1 MEILQECSEKMDKA
15 ITSYKSTLGTIR
27 TGSISPMILDKIK
40 INYYGEDT
48 PIKNVASINVQSAL
62 QMIIRPFDPS
72 ALKLIVGAIGDSDLG
87 INPIVDGNQIRLNF
101 PPLSGD
107 RRDEFCKL
115 AKKYSEDAKV
125 AVRNIRRDMNELVKK
140 DKTLRKDM
148 SQDMM
153 NDIQK
158 ETDKHIKLI
167 DEILA
172 AKEKEIKTV

>member
-1 MEILQECSEKMDKA
+1 
-15 ITSYKSTLGTIR
+15 
-27 TGSISPMILDKIK
+27 
-40 INYYGEDT
+40 
-48 PIKNVASINVQSAL
+48 
-62 QMIIRPFDPS
+62 MIIRPFDPS

-125 AVRNIRRDMNELVKK
+125 AVRNIRRDMNEIVKK
-140 DKTLRKDM
+140 DKTLSKDM